1 MSGAVVGA
9 ETSALYVTLRVPD
22 PAALTAEATL
32 REMGLASLARL
43 ERGRVWIKRGG
54 EEFGATTET
63 WLNPNKERAVCW
75 DPVHG
80 FGENRSREV
89 WVLTRERGSA
99 PESRALRS
107 FQERGARMPAEL
119 LSCGAWRVVS
129 ERDGEAQ
136 ELAGRLTVVRS
147 ASEGLLVNPHSQV
160 YEICAPPH
168 SIEEWQQR
176 VATLHE
182 EAV

>member
-1 MSGAVVGA
+1 MIKTIAGAGV
-9 ETSALYVTLRVPD
+9 SALYVTLRVPD

-32 REMGLASLARL
+32 REMGLGSLARL
-43 ERGRVWIKRGG
+43 QRGRVWIKRGG

-63 WLNPNKERAVCW
+63 WLNPNKERALFW
-75 DPVHG
+75 DAVHG
-80 FGENRSREV
+80 IGEDRSREA
-89 WVLTRERGSA
+89 WVLTRERGSS
-99 PESRALRS
+99 PETRALRS
-107 FQERGARMPAEL
+107 FQERAARMPAEL

-129 ERDGEAQ
+129 ERDGEAR

-147 ASEGLLVNPHSQV
+147 ACEGLLVNPHSQV
-160 YEICAPPH
+160 YEICEPPH

-182 EAV
+182 EAL